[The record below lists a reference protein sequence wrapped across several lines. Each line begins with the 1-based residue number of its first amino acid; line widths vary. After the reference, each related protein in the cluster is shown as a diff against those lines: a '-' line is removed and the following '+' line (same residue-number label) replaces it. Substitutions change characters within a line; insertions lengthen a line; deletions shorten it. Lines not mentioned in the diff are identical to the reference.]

1 MVTLKLMLFLLFMV
15 VCQQQSSTGV
25 VDGNDFPERVERFV
39 METESDGED
48 SFSTMVLAKERTRR
62 KDPSNYFK
70 YYDGGWNITDDHY
83 FASVAY
89 SAAPLFTIATI
100 WFMGFGLSLLVIC
113 SYYICCRRTPYGYSR
128 TAYALSVAFL
138 TLFTISAIVG
148 CVILYTGQERFHN
161 STTATLDYVVKQ
173 SKNTSYNLNNVLDI
187 LDTAKGIGVD
197 QFSLPESIK
206 DNIDR
211 VDTMV
216 NEAATDLEF
225 ETADNE
231 NDIQYV
237 LNSVRLSLII
247 IAAVMLL
254 VALLGFLLSI
264 FGLQVLVYVL
274 VVFGWIL
281 VTSTFILGGIANKII
296 NNVANIDPPPI
307 PGFPNYNQSG
317 PLVPT
322 LCNPLNADKTDR
334 ICQPGE
340 LDASNASQVWKGY
353 VCQVSAQDTC
363 TTVGRLTPK
372 MYDQMSAAA
381 NVTSGLTQYGPFL
394 VGLLNCTFVR
404 DTFTGI
410 HKDHCPDLT
419 KYSRWVYIGLAM
431 VSVAVL
437 LSLVLWVLY
446 ARERRHRVYTKR
458 ANREKGQVKQLK

>member
-48 SFSTMVLAKERTRR
+48 SFSTIVLAEERTRR
-62 KDPSNYFK
+62 KDPLNYFK
-70 YYDGGWNITDDHY
+70 YYHGGWNITDDHY

-113 SYYICCRRTPYGYSR
+113 SYYICCRRPPYGYSR

-237 LNSVRLSLII
+237 LNSV
-247 IAAVMLL
+247 
-254 VALLGFLLSI
+254 ALHIRFAGSCLRIGGLWLDSCYIYVYLRWCISHTSQVCVLKNSI
-264 FGLQVLVYVL
+264 DDKR
-274 VVFGWIL
+274 
-281 VTSTFILGGIANKII
+281 IANKII

-404 DTFTGI
+404 DTFNGI

-458 ANREKGQVKQLK
+458 VNGEKGQVKQLK